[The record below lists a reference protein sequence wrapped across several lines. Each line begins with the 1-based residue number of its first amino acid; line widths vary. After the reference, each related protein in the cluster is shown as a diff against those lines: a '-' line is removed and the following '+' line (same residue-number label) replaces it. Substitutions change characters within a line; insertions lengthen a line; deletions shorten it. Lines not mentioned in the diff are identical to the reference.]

1 VPAVPDLRPMREED
15 VPAAHELMVDAFE
28 DLGRRLHEPPS
39 PPVDPQG
46 GYLRLRRLLATDP
59 GGCWL
64 AEDADGRPT
73 GAGIALMRDGIW
85 GLSLLVVR
93 PDMQSAGIGSAL
105 LTRTLD
111 YGAAARGGIILGS
124 SDPRAL
130 RAYARAGFTLHPA
143 VSGSGRPQRM
153 VGCADVR
160 PFAPAD
166 HELAAAVDRAV
177 RGAPHGADLDALA
190 AAGCELLTLPGRGYA
205 AHRDGAVKT
214 IAAFDDEAAAA
225 LLRTVLAR
233 IPRGAEADV
242 AWLTESQQWAIGVSV
257 AAGLE
262 LRPGGAVF
270 LRGEVGTFRPYLPG
284 GAYL

>member
-1 VPAVPDLRPMREED
+1 MREDD
-15 VPAAHELMVDAFE
+15 VPGAHELSVAAFE

-39 PPVDPQG
+39 PPGDPAA
-46 GYLRLRRLLATDP
+46 GYVRLRRILATDP
-59 GGCWL
+59 GGCWV
-64 AEDADGRPT
+64 AEDAGGRLT
-73 GAGIALMRDGIW
+73 GAALAVLRDGLW

-93 PDMQSAGIGSAL
+93 PDLQSAGIGSAL
-105 LTRTLD
+105 LGRALE
-111 YGAAARGGIILGS
+111 YGAGARGGIILGS
-124 SDPRAL
+124 PDSRAL
-130 RAYARAGFTLHPA
+130 RAYARAGFTLHPT
-143 VSGSGRPQRM
+143 VYGWGRPRGM
-153 VGCADVR
+153 IGGADVR
-160 PFAPAD
+160 PFEPAD

-190 AAGCELLTLPGRGYA
+190 AGGAELLTLPGRGYA
-205 AHRDGAVKT
+205 AHREGEVKT

-233 IPRGAEADV
+233 VPEGANADV
-242 AWLTESQQWAIGVSV
+242 SWLTTAQQWAIDVAV
-257 AAGLE
+257 AARLE